1 MFGYSEKKLAKDI
14 GKIAKRLDSGLSS
27 TYDPQS
33 RSVDLHR
40 VSDGETAPYN
50 IYLGNLYLKLKDMT
64 RAQRSESIEAFLA
77 EVLFPKELTADELIA
92 SLALRAR
99 TRFELDLR
107 RNLMAIGG
115 APFETVAYGDGD
127 LLLELVADGDES
139 IMSVSP
145 DKLSEAS
152 ISADDAYKTAA
163 ATLVRATG
171 ESQWTQISEQIWAS
185 TYEDD
190 YDFSRLV
197 AAGLSARFPFD
208 GAPVVFA
215 PSHSVC
221 LATDTPKGPV
231 LAEMIEIGNKAAESH
246 RPFSQ
251 LLWTLLPD
259 EHWARWTT
267 TPGEDGH
274 AEFVLQ
280 ELRERVAQYDDQQQY
295 LESLLQDRG
304 EDSFV
309 ASYQVY
315 ERNGEL
321 QSVATYTLNLPSYLP
336 ETDIVALVDPE
347 SGNKE
352 PVLGAVTWAQF
363 AEALGSD
370 TLKVMDDLSPPRFQ
384 LLGKLTDE
392 QLQRLQGA
400 LQPV

>member
-40 VSDGETAPYN
+40 VSDGEAAPYN

-64 RAQRSESIEAFLA
+64 RSQRSESIEAFLT
-77 EVLFPKELTADELIA
+77 EIMFPKELTADELIA
-92 SLALRAR
+92 ALALRAR
-99 TRFELDLR
+99 TRFELALR

-115 APFETVAYGDGD
+115 VPFETVAYGDGD
-127 LLLELVADGDES
+127 LLFELVADGDES

-163 ATLVRATG
+163 ATLVRATD
-171 ESQWTQISEQIWAS
+171 ESQWTRISDHVWMS

-197 AAGLSARFPFD
+197 AAGSSVRFPFD
-208 GAPVVFA
+208 GVPVVFA

-221 LATDTPKGPV
+221 LATDTPRGPV
-231 LAEMIEIGNKAAESH
+231 LAEMIEIGNKAAELH

-251 LLWTLLPD
+251 LLWTLPPD
-259 EHWARWTT
+259 EYWSRWVVN
-267 TPGEDGH
+267 PGEDGH
-274 AEFVLQ
+274 AELVLQ
-280 ELRERVAQYDDQQQY
+280 EVRERVAQYDDQQQY

-315 ERNGEL
+315 ERDGEL

-336 ETDIVALVDPE
+336 RTDVVALVDP
-347 SGNKE
+347 SAGKSDA
-352 PVLGAVTWAQF
+352 VLGTVPWTVF
-363 AEALGSD
+363 AEALGTD
-370 TLKVMDDLSPPRFQ
+370 TLKVMDGLSPPRFQ
-384 LLGKLTDE
+384 LLSELTNE
-392 QLQRLQGA
+392 QLEQLHGF
-400 LQPV
+400 LKPV

>member
-1 MFGYSEKKLAKDI
+1 LFGYSEKKLAKDI
-14 GKIAKRLDSGLSS
+14 GRIAKRLDSGLSS

-40 VSDGETAPYN
+40 VSDGEAAPYN

-64 RAQRSESIEAFLA
+64 RAQRSESIEAFLS

-92 SLALRAR
+92 ALALRAR
-99 TRFELDLR
+99 TRFELELR

-163 ATLVRATG
+163 ATLVRATS
-171 ESQWTQISEQIWAS
+171 ENQWMKVSEHVWAS

-197 AAGLSARFPFD
+197 AAGSSARFPFD
-208 GAPVVFA
+208 GLPVVFS

-221 LATDTPKGPV
+221 LATDTPTGAA
-231 LAEMIEIGNKAAESH
+231 LAEMAEIGNKAAESH

-251 LLWTLLPD
+251 LFWTLLPD
-259 EHWARWTT
+259 GTWSRWTT
-267 TPGEDGH
+267 NPGEDGH
-274 AEFVLQ
+274 AELVLQ
-280 ELRERVAQYDDQQQY
+280 EVRERIAQYDDQQQY
-295 LESLLQDRG
+295 LESLLQERG

-315 ERNGEL
+315 ERGGEL

-336 ETDIVALVDPE
+336 GTDIVALVDPDA
-347 SGNKE
+347 GNKE

-370 TLKVMDDLSPPRFQ
+370 TLKMMDDLSPPRFQ
-384 LLGKLTDE
+384 LLDELTQE
-392 QLQRLQGA
+392 QLQRLQDA

>member
-1 MFGYSEKKLAKDI
+1 MFAYSEKKLAKDI
-14 GKIAKRLDSGLSS
+14 GRIARRLDSGLSS

-40 VSDGETAPYN
+40 VSDGEAAPYN

-64 RAQRSESIEAFLA
+64 RTQRSESIEAFLT

-92 SLALRAR
+92 ALALRAR
-99 TRFELDLR
+99 TRFELELR

-115 APFETVAYGDGD
+115 SPFETVVYGDGD

-152 ISADDAYKTAA
+152 ISVDDAYKTAA
-163 ATLVRATG
+163 ATLIRATD
-171 ESQWTQISEQIWAS
+171 ENQWMQISEHVWAS
-185 TYEDD
+185 AYEDD

-197 AAGLSARFPFD
+197 VAGSSARFPFD
-208 GAPVVFA
+208 GTAVAFV

-221 LATDTPKGPV
+221 LVTDKPNGAV
-231 LAEMIEIGNKAAESH
+231 LTEMIEVGNEAAESH
-246 RPFSQ
+246 RPFCQ
-251 LLWTLLPD
+251 LLWTLSPD
-259 EHWARWTT
+259 GQWVRWAAS
-267 TPGEDGH
+267 PGEDGH
-274 AEFVLQ
+274 AELVLQ
-280 ELRERVAQYDDQQQY
+280 EVRERAAQYDDQQQY

-315 ERNGEL
+315 ERDGEL

-336 ETDIVALVDPE
+336 KTDVVALVDPDA
-347 SGNKE
+347 GKDDA
-352 PVLGAVTWAQF
+352 VLGTVGWGQF
-363 AEALGSD
+363 AEALGGD
-370 TLKVMDDLSPPRFQ
+370 TLNAMDDLSPPRFQ
-384 LLGKLTDE
+384 LLGELTKE
-392 QLQRLQGA
+392 QLQRLQA
-400 LQPV
+400 CVQPV